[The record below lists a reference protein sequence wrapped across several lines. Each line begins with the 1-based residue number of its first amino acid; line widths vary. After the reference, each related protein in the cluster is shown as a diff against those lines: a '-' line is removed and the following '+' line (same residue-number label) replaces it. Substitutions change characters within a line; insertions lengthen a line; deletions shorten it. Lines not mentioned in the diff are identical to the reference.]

1 MIDRCPVSCTWLTPI
16 ALPGLK
22 RVLGQRQRLSGVA
35 LHPELRFIRAR
46 PVVVNGTPFPSIRA
60 AMRHMRCSAAKV
72 YYLIGESYRYPYAGR
87 TYERKL

>member
-1 MIDRCPVSCTWLTPI
+1 MIESLPSRCTWLTPI
-16 ALPGLK
+16 ERA
-22 RVLGQRQRLSGVA
+22 LGQRRKLSGVA

-60 AMRHMRCSAAKV
+60 AMRHLGCSAAKV

-87 TYERKL
+87 QTCRAGRAQMI